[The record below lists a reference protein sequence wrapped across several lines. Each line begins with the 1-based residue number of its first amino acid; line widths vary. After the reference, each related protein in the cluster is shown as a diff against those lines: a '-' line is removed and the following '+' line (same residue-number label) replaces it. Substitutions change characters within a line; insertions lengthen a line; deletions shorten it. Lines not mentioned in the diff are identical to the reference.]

1 MLGTG
6 GLAFAHGANGGILMG
21 NADETPFTLRQ
32 GDVLEFQFPVE
43 ATRELKGP
51 ATQQPQCQSRLD
63 GDAPCPISQAGDH
76 LQVAFTVTGHGGD
89 KSCVTPFVGLFASPV
104 GPPTPT
110 TPTPGTTP
118 DPGKAASATKAR
130 WKPSTARRGKV
141 TVAVRSRTVPTGK
154 VLVRD
159 KGRTI
164 ARARLA
170 ASDRGRVTVRLPKL
184 RRGKHVLVVRYQGS
198 PTVAASSS
206 AARSVRLR

>member
-1 MLGTG
+1 DAVRLTEHA
-6 GLAFAHGANGGILMG
+6 GLHGEWLWTLVHVWQATVRLLRGSP
-21 NADETPFTLRQ
+21 ADAVPL
-32 GDVLEFQFPVE
+32 
-43 ATRELKGP
+43 
-51 ATQQPQCQSRLD
+51 LD
-63 GDAPCPISQAGDH
+63 RA
-76 LQVAFTVTGHGGD
+76 LVA
-89 KSCVTPFVGLFASPV
+89 
-104 GPPTPT
+104 
-110 TPTPGTTP
+110 
-118 DPGKAASATKAR
+118 
-130 WKPSTARRGKV
+130 ARRREDPLAIL
-141 TVAVRSRTVPTGK
+141 AVRSRSVPTGK